1 MIFAKVH
8 YDGDYYAVHDGMLKF
23 LKSRFDRVEGGLQS
37 DSWIW
42 VHIDDAKVAV
52 DTFSAMTHEVKSSIP
67 GSHVQLVLNALHD
80 KYAVE
85 VYSEPEKEAHE
96 D

>member
-1 MIFAKVH
+1 MIFAKIH
-8 YDGDYYAVHDGMLKF
+8 YDGSYNTIHARMLSF
-23 LKSRFDRVEGGLQS
+23 LKSRFDHVEGGLQS

-42 VHIDDAKVAV
+42 VHIDGAKVAV
-52 DTFSAMTHEVKSSIP
+52 DTFSAMTHEVKSTVP
-67 GSHVQLVLNALHD
+67 GSHVNLVLNALQD
-80 KYAVE
+80 KYSVE